1 MDHSFA
7 PSTTSDI
14 NQAIQYEWLETNG
27 LGGYAS
33 STLTCTN
40 TRRYHGILVASL
52 KPPVERKVLLSK
64 LDERIIANGQVYD
77 LGMNEYQGGVIDPLG
92 NLYLQGF
99 EHKLFPA
106 FTYQFNF
113 IRLKKTL
120 ICLHGENSTL
130 IRYEVLAADQPFTLE
145 LIPLLAPRDFH
156 SLTPDQPF
164 NNLPAKFEKDVLEL
178 DLGDSLPD
186 LFIQAK
192 DSTFTP
198 DSDWYNYFE
207 YRVEL
212 ERGQDGLENLYTP
225 GYFAKRLVEGDT
237 FDILVSTQ
245 DPQYRNA
252 AILFDQEISRRKK
265 ILATDK
271 TGDPF
276 VKDLLLAADQFLVQ
290 RGKKGMSILAGYHW
304 FSDWGRDTMISL
316 PGLCLATGKVDIAK
330 NILRV
335 YAQHVSQGML
345 PNRFSDYDEQP
356 KYNNADATLWFFVAI
371 YQYLEVSNDWK
382 FILEEILPVLKEIL
396 EWHDKGTRYGIH
408 STEDGLLYAGEEGV
422 QVSWMDAKVGDWVV
436 TPRIGKAVEINA
448 LWYNAWK
455 IYGILLGG
463 SGEEL
468 RARQAFDRANTVR
481 KAFHSTFWNEARNC
495 LFDYVNGEYKDPSIR
510 PNQLFAISLPFMLL
524 DMHHARKVLQ
534 SVEEK
539 LYTRVGLRSLAPD
552 DVMYLYKYQ
561 GNQYQR
567 DAAYHQGVVWSWLL
581 GPFVDALIKV
591 KGDKGRKQSITIME
605 NIKSHLREAGMG
617 TISEIF
623 EAEPPFAPKG
633 CIAQAWSVA
642 ELLRVITAYNL
653 YQQGTSAIAP
663 IKIVKPLLSEE
674 DSPKERTQIG

>member
-40 TRRYHGILVASL
+40 TRRYHGILVASM

-64 LDERIIANGQVYD
+64 LDERIVSNGQVYD

-99 EHKLFPA
+99 EHKLFPV
-106 FTYQFNF
+106 FIYQVNF

-120 ICLHGENSTL
+120 ISLHGENSTL
-130 IRYEVLAADQPFTLE
+130 IRYEVLAADQPFSLE

-156 SLTPDQPF
+156 SLTPDNPF
-164 NNLPAKFEKDVLEL
+164 SHLPAKFEEEVLEME
-178 DLGDSLPD
+178 LGESLPN

-192 DSTFTP
+192 NSSFTLEA
-198 DSDWYNYFE
+198 DWYNYFE

-225 GYFAKRLVEGDT
+225 GYFAKNLVEGDI
-237 FDILVSTQ
+237 FDILVSIEN
-245 DPQYRNA
+245 PKHRNTA
-252 AILFDQEISRRKK
+252 VLFDREVNRRKK
-265 ILATDK
+265 ILATDN

-276 VKDLLLAADQFLVQ
+276 VQDLLLAADQFLVQ

-316 PGLCLATGKVDIAK
+316 PGLCLTTGKVDIAK

-382 FILEEILPVLKEIL
+382 FILEEILPVLKDIL
-396 EWHDKGTRYGIH
+396 EWHDKGTRYSIH

-468 RARQAFDRANTVR
+468 RARQAFDRANTIR
-481 KAFHSTFWNEARNC
+481 KAFYSTFWNEARNC

-524 DMHHARKVLQ
+524 DMYHARKVLQ

-581 GPFVDALIKV
+581 GPFVDALVKV
-591 KGDKGRKQSITIME
+591 KGEKGRKQSITIME

-642 ELLRVITAYNL
+642 ELLRVISAYNL
-653 YQQGTSAIAP
+653 HQQVESPLTPIHIA
-663 IKIVKPLLSEE
+663 KPLLTREE
-674 DSPKERTQIG
+674 SPKERSQIG